1 MIKLRALN
9 RLHVTPFYD
18 WLNDEDCIR
27 YSLSAF
33 QKINTKEDVDSWF
46 NDILEDNKNL
56 SLGIFLNGSEQLIG
70 YAGICN
76 ISNSNKSGEY
86 FIFIGDK
93 SVWGKGIGAEV
104 TKQVLKIAFLEKRFN
119 RLMLTVSE
127 PNIGGV
133 KAYQKA
139 GFISEGK
146 HRQACFRDGK
156 FHDKLIMSVLKED
169 YFQTIKI

>member
-56 SLGIFLNGSEQLIG
+56 SLGIFLNDGEQLIG

-76 ISNSNKSGEY
+76 ISNSNKSENTLFSSEINRSGEK
-86 FIFIGDK
+86 GLELK
-93 SVWGKGIGAEV
+93 S
-104 TKQVLKIAFLEKRFN
+104 LN
-119 RLMLTVSE
+119 
-127 PNIGGV
+127 
-133 KAYQKA
+133 
-139 GFISEGK
+139 
-146 HRQACFRDGK
+146 K
-156 FHDKLIMSVLKED
+156 F
-169 YFQTIKI
+169 